1 MQNSRARSRSR
12 SFSTRDSA
20 PRLSRDPSILGLRFS
35 LASLPSQQSFEA
47 FAYLHAKLLLLSCSG
62 NGGLL
67 CHSLPWLLSF
77 CFFYPCSWP
86 VSTLVLIL
94 LSSFFLSFFCFWNC
108 EIRANLLRVLLF
120 WSICRGSAAAMEIPE
135 RNKSKLRGP
144 KTYEEEPRRD
154 PSLQINSKVRDWDRT
169 LRQLLFPVNFFVS
182 FQGKMCRHWGF
193 CLYSQRILALQLPA
207 WLYMYSSE
215 TAGVS
220 SSLLGLY
227 ITWEND
233 CPWWL
238 CGIF

>member
-1 MQNSRARSRSR
+1 VFWRWRIALP
-12 SFSTRDSA
+12 F
-20 PRLSRDPSILGLRFS
+20 PS
-35 LASLPSQQSFEA
+35 LAPF
-47 FAYLHAKLLLLSCSG
+47 LLFL
-62 NGGLL
+62 
-67 CHSLPWLLSF
+67 
-77 CFFYPCSWP
+77 FFYPCSSL
-86 VSTLVLIL
+86 VSTLVLVL
-94 LSSFFLSFFCFWNC
+94 HSFCFLSFFWFLKLWNSC
-108 EIRANLLRVLLF
+108 KSAACVVVAVH
-120 WSICRGSAAAMEIPE
+120 CRGSAAAMEIPE

-154 PSLQINSKVRDWDRT
+154 PSLQINSKVRVWDRT